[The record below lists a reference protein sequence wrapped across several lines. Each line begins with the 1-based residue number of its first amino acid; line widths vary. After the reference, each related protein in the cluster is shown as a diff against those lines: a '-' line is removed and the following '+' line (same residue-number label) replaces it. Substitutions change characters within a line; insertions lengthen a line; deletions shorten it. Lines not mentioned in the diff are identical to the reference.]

1 MKKAYIV
8 TYVSPNGMNRNA
20 VKNKLELIGSF
31 RQLTD
36 SGRQASWIVIPTD
49 ESASAAS
56 IRSQIFMTLSPFA
69 EGVSVIRADALDAAD
84 TEKAKCVDFFSECKG
99 DNANCQRNFNR
110 FSSRHEAFL
119 QYQKERPRWVSP
131 DGIGMAIS
139 MDFND
144 WCWLPIKEDGI
155 YEQVARNYRYLRD

>member
-8 TYVSPNGMNRNA
+8 TYVSTDGMNRNA

-56 IRSQIFMTLSPFA
+56 IRSQIFTTLSPFT
-69 EGVSVIRADALDAAD
+69 EGISVIRADALDAAD
-84 TEKAKCVDFFSECKG
+84 TEKAKCVEFFSKCKG
-99 DNANCQRNFNR
+99 ENENGLRNFNR
-110 FSSRHEAFL
+110 FNSKHEAFL
-119 QYQKERPRWVSP
+119 QYQMEKPRWAYA

-139 MDFND
+139 VDFDD

-155 YEQVARNYRYLRD
+155 YEKDGRYDKYLRD

>member
-8 TYVSPNGMNRNA
+8 TYVSPDGMNRNA

-56 IRSQIFMTLSPFA
+56 IRTHIFTSLSPFA

-84 TEKAKCVDFFSECKG
+84 TDKSKCVDFISRCKG
-99 DNANCQRNFNR
+99 ENANGLRNFNR
-110 FSSRHEAFL
+110 FNSRHEAFL
-119 QYQKERPRWVSP
+119 QYRKEKPRWVYA
-131 DGIGMAIS
+131 DGIGAAIS
-139 MDFND
+139 VEFDQ

-155 YEQVARNYRYLRD
+155 YEKDGRYDQYLFD